1 MKRIST
7 QLVVVSV
14 LCLGYCGG
22 LFAQATS
29 QISGTVKDA
38 TGGVV
43 VGAEITVTQTDTGVT
58 RSATSDASGVYS
70 LPSLPLGPYRM
81 EVKKEGFT
89 TYVQSGIVLQV
100 ASAPAIDPVLKVG
113 AVSQT
118 VQVEATAPMIETS
131 STGVGQVVNSQ
142 ERRRSAAQRTPS
154 DAAHHAG
161 RRLQHRAVRL
171 WPVAERRKSGLQ
183 QELPERGAG
192 KRRGRNAEW
201 NHLPAGWG
209 NV

>member
-58 RSATSDASGVYS
+58 RSVTSDASGDVFAA
-70 LPSLPLGPYRM
+70 
-81 EVKKEGFT
+81 E
-89 TYVQSGIVLQV
+89 
-100 ASAPAIDPVLKVG
+100 PATR
-113 AVSQT
+113 T
-118 VQVEATAPMIETS
+118 V
-131 STGVGQVVNSQ
+131 
-142 ERRRSAAQRTPS
+142 
-154 DAAHHAG
+154 
-161 RRLQHRAVRL
+161 
-171 WPVAERRKSGLQ
+171 
-183 QELPERGAG
+183 
-192 KRRGRNAEW
+192 
-201 NHLPAGWG
+201 PAGGQEGRFHDVRADRASFCKWARPRQSIPC
-209 NV
+209 